1 MTRSVWSLAL
11 VVASVVAVS
20 AGARAG
26 LEPRPFDAS
35 TQNPVKP
42 PVKSTKPNALLCGCA
57 SSRFLGPTLRP
68 AVVGNGTHGAWL
80 HGETHIAG
88 FSNVDGKLI
97 PAQVPFAVDVDERGT
112 RGASR
117 LVRLRATGEG
127 AGEMAIMRRVE
138 AQPRDVLVATLSTSA
153 SPPTAEPPQLLAMW
167 LEPVDA
173 RDRRDCG
180 PWLTQRLAFEL
191 APGSVPVDAFAITDL
206 DSGTVTLVDA
216 RHVGAFGI
224 GRVAVCDHGFA
235 TANRNQRLEI
245 VPVSAVAGSASPW
258 GFAHD
263 GSGNTPV
270 TRLSSPASADASTL
284 ATPYPV
290 PGEAPFRFSWLS
302 VGGVWILLPL
312 TGLTAALLGF
322 VAWRLKRRRMAE
334 VVCASCQRTV
344 PIDVFDAKTDGLF
357 CPHCG
362 ATGIWKG
369 KRVDVHVTRL

>member
-1 MTRSVWSLAL
+1 MMRSVWSLAL
-11 VVASVVAVS
+11 VVASIGAVS
-20 AGARAG
+20 SSARAD
-26 LEPRPFDAS
+26 LEPPPGAGS
-35 TQNPVKP
+35 TNVPVKP
-42 PVKSTKPNALLCGCA
+42 LVKSPKPNALLCGCA
-57 SSRFLGPTLRP
+57 SSRFLGATVRP

-80 HGETHIAG
+80 HGESHIAG
-88 FSNVDGKLI
+88 FNSIDGKLV
-97 PAQVPFAVDVDERGT
+97 PAQVLFAVDADERGT
-112 RGASR
+112 GGVSR

-127 AGEMAIMRRVE
+127 AGELAIMRRVE
-138 AQPRDVLVATLSTSA
+138 AQPRDVLAATLSTAVSL
-153 SPPTAEPPQLLAMW
+153 PTSEPPQLLAMW
-167 LEPVDA
+167 LEPVEA

-180 PWLTQRLAFEL
+180 PWLTQRLAFEV

-206 DSGTVTLVDA
+206 DSGGVTLVDA
-216 RHVGAFGI
+216 RHVGGFGI

-235 TANRNQRLEI
+235 TANAPQRLEV
-245 VPVSAVAGSASPW
+245 VPVSAVAGSGAPW

-270 TRLSSPASADASTL
+270 TRLSSPASADVTKL

-302 VGGVWILLPL
+302 VGGLWILLPL
-312 TGLTAALLGF
+312 TGLMAALLGF

-334 VVCASCQRTV
+334 VVCASCHRTV

-369 KRVDVHVTRL
+369 NRVDVHVTRL